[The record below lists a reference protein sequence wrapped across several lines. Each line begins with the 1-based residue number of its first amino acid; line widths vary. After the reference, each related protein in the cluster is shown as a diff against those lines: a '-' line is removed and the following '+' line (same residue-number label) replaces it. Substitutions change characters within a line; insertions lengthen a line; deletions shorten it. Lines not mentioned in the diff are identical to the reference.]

1 MHNARSRMLTRRFIV
16 TEHKNFLRIEVNDHQ
31 VLYLHGWELVVVI
44 VVGVVMVGILAYLL
58 GK

>member
-1 MHNARSRMLTRRFIV
+1 M
-16 TEHKNFLRIEVNDHQ
+16 TEHNNFLRIEMNGHQ

-58 GK
+58 GR